1 MLEKELSAKS
11 SEDIATESWKLRR
24 AQQNETETKSESV
37 RLKII
42 FSIYKF
48 YILKIADK
56 WKSIV
61 EQAKKKSSVSDET
74 KPLKVKDYEYD
85 FVNPCPVEM
94 QQVRSFLHV
103 TIRSD

>member
-24 AQQNETETKSESV
+24 AQQNESETKTESV

-42 FSIYKF
+42 LSIYKF
-48 YILKIADK
+48 YISKIADK

-103 TIRSD
+103 NIGSD